1 MGRTLGD
8 TDKGQVSLG
17 AHDRGTLHRS
27 KLALWVFKEPTFKRV
42 NILFLDSLLRSWSPR
57 DETITMAVVL
67 SCSGIL
73 WCETL
78 SCETLTGQLVGDS
91 GRP

>member
-8 TDKGQVSLG
+8 QGQVSLG
-17 AHDRGTLHRS
+17 PQDPGLSRSVSKVDRSPFSPNQNLHSGCLRNQ
-27 KLALWVFKEPTFKRV
+27 LFKRV
-42 NILFLDSLLRSWSPR
+42 NILFLDSLLPSWSPR

-78 SCETLTGQLVGDS
+78 S
-91 GRP
+91 